1 MIFAGL
7 FPFSALAQL
16 YPIPYGFAGPADG
29 GVSVSSSPF
38 SASQQMNG
46 WSAGIGGDLQL
57 SPNWSVGLKYRHF
70 DLGST
75 FFSVVPGTHLKP
87 HQRARRPHH
96 RHAELSLPI
105 ADAARK

>member
-75 FFSVVPGTHLKP
+75 FFSVVPGTSSLISERGDLITGTLSYRFPLPPPALK
-87 HQRARRPHH
+87 
-96 RHAELSLPI
+96 
-105 ADAARK
+105 